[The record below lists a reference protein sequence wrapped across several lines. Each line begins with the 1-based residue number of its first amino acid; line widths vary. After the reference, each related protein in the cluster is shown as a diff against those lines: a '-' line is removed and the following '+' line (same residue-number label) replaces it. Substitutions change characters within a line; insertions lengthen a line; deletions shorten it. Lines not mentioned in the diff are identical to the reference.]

1 MTFEIAIVLGV
12 IILMFI
18 LFVSELFP
26 LDVTALSILAVVL
39 VLGFITPEEAI
50 SGFANPA
57 VITIALLFVLSH
69 SLQKSGILEYMV
81 IRLNKL
87 TERSR
92 FLGLFVFLITVAMA
106 SAFVNNTAIVAI
118 FIPLTIR
125 FAQKYNLSPSKLL
138 IPLSYI
144 AIIGG
149 TLTLVGTSTNLLVNS
164 IYVNTAS
171 SSSMEGVLSP
181 PTPLGMFEFA
191 KFGLVMLVIGM
202 AYLLIAVPFL
212 IPSRTITSS
221 LTKSYHMGGY
231 LTELKV
237 SEESPLVGRTCK
249 KRAVNKNY
257 DITVLDILRNGNLI
271 SKNIRDTI
279 IHPGDILFVRGS
291 LENFLR
297 MKEVEK
303 VTMLTDEK
311 LTQDELIHDD
321 NTLVECLLTNQTDL
335 VGKSLMEI
343 NFRRRF
349 GSFILAIR
357 REGEILRKKI
367 AHVVLQ
373 AFDTLL
379 VYGPIEKIKELS
391 DSGDFIVLGEIEA
404 TLQKH
409 KYWWVSVA
417 VILGAVILAALGLVP
432 ILKGALVGAIF
443 LLVIRVVTANEAY
456 QSINWQVIVLIA
468 ALIPLGIVVQKSGT
482 AFWIGTVLNDIAN
495 TFNPVIRPTV
505 MLSLVYLVTIIL
517 TEMTSNAATAII
529 LTPIAISASQQMG
542 LDPRPFVFAVCF
554 AASASFITPIGYQ
567 TNLMVYGPGGYKFS
581 DYMRVGLPLAVVL
594 WIMATWLIPILWP
607 FTSINV

>member
-1 MTFEIAIVLGV
+1 MTLEIAIVLGV
-12 IILMFI
+12 ITLMFI
-18 LFVSELFP
+18 LFVMELFP

-39 VLGFITPEEAI
+39 VLGYISPEEAI

-69 SLQKSGILEYMV
+69 ALQKSGILEYMV

-92 FLGLFVFLITVAMA
+92 FLGLFVFLISVALA

-125 FAQKYNLSPSKLL
+125 LAQKYNLSPSKLL
-138 IPLSYI
+138 MPLSYI

-164 IYVNTAS
+164 IYVNSIS
-171 SSSMEGVLSP
+171 SAP
-181 PTPLGMFEFA
+181 PLGMFEFA

-212 IPSRTITSS
+212 IPSRTVTSS

-237 SEESPLVGRTCK
+237 SAESPLVGRTCK
-249 KRAVNKNY
+249 ERAVNKNY
-257 DITVLDILRNGNLI
+257 DITVLDILRNGKLI
-271 SKNIRDTI
+271 SKNIRDTF
-279 IHPGDILFVRGS
+279 IHPEDILFVRGS

-321 NTLVECLLTNQTDL
+321 NTLVECLITNKTDL

-379 VYGPIEKIKELS
+379 IYGPIEKIKELS

-417 VILGAVILAALGLVP
+417 VIFGAVILAALGIVP

-468 ALIPLGIVVQKSGT
+468 ALIPLGIVIQKSGT

-495 TFNPVIRPTV
+495 AFNPLIRPTI

-529 LTPIAISASQQMG
+529 MTPIAISAAQQMG
-542 LDPRPFVFAVCF
+542 LDPRTFVFAVCF

-567 TNLMVYGPGGYKFS
+567 TNLMVYGPGGYKFT
-581 DYMRVGLPLAVVL
+581 DYVRVGLPLAIVL
-594 WIMATWLIPILWP
+594 WCIATWLIPILWP
-607 FTSINV
+607 FTSINA

>member
-1 MTFEIAIVLGV
+1 MTLEIAIVLGV
-12 IILMFI
+12 ITLMFI
-18 LFVSELFP
+18 LFVGELFP

-39 VLGFITPEEAI
+39 VLGYISPEEAI

-57 VITIALLFVLSH
+57 VIIIALLFVLSH
-69 SLQKSGILEYMV
+69 ALQKSGILEYMV

-92 FLGLFVFLITVAMA
+92 FLGLFVFLISVALA

-125 FAQKYNLSPSKLL
+125 LAQKYNLSPSKLL
-138 IPLSYI
+138 MPLSYI

-164 IYVNTAS
+164 IYVNTIPS
-171 SSSMEGVLSP
+171 SP
-181 PTPLGMFEFA
+181 PLGMFEFA
-191 KFGLVMLVIGM
+191 KFGLVMLVIGV

-212 IPSRTITSS
+212 IPSRTVTSS

-249 KRAVNKNY
+249 ERAVNKNY
-257 DITVLDILRNGNLI
+257 DITVLDILRDGKLI

-279 IHPGDILFVRGS
+279 IYPEDILFVRGS

-321 NTLVECLLTNQTDL
+321 NTLVECLITNRTDL

-379 VYGPIEKIKELS
+379 IYGPIEKIKELS

-417 VILGAVILAALGLVP
+417 VIFGAVILAALGIVP
-432 ILKGALVGAIF
+432 ILKGALIGAIF
-443 LLVIRVVTANEAY
+443 LLVIRVITANEAY

-468 ALIPLGIVVQKSGT
+468 ALIPLGIVIQKSGT

-495 TFNPVIRPTV
+495 AFNPLIRPTI
-505 MLSLVYLVTIIL
+505 MLSLIYLVTIIL

-529 LTPIAISASQQMG
+529 MTPIAISAAQQMG
-542 LDPRPFVFAVCF
+542 LDPRTFVFAVCF

-567 TNLMVYGPGGYKFS
+567 TNLMVYSPGGYKFT
-581 DYMRVGLPLAVVL
+581 DYVRVGLPLAIVL
-594 WIMATWLIPILWP
+594 WCMATWLIPILWP
-607 FTSINV
+607 FASINV

>member
-1 MTFEIAIVLGV
+1 MTPEIAIVLGV
-12 IILMFI
+12 ITLMFI
-18 LFVSELFP
+18 LFVMELFP

-39 VLGFITPEEAI
+39 VLGYISPEEAI

-69 SLQKSGILEYMV
+69 ALQKSGILEYMV

-92 FLGLFVFLITVAMA
+92 FLGLFVFLISVALA

-125 FAQKYNLSPSKLL
+125 LAQKYNLSPSKLL
-138 IPLSYI
+138 MPLSYI

-164 IYVNTAS
+164 IYVNSIS
-171 SSSMEGVLSP
+171 SAP
-181 PTPLGMFEFA
+181 PLGMFEFA

-212 IPSRTITSS
+212 IPSRTVTSS

-237 SEESPLVGRTCK
+237 SADSPLVGRTCK
-249 KRAVNKNY
+249 ERAVNKNY
-257 DITVLDILRNGNLI
+257 DITVLDILRNGKLI
-271 SKNIRDTI
+271 SKNIRDTF
-279 IHPGDILFVRGS
+279 IHPEDILFVRGS

-321 NTLVECLLTNQTDL
+321 NTLVECLITNKTDL

-379 VYGPIEKIKELS
+379 IYGPIEKIKELS

-417 VILGAVILAALGLVP
+417 VIFGAVILAALGIVP
-432 ILKGALVGAIF
+432 ILKGALIGAIF
-443 LLVIRVVTANEAY
+443 LLVIKVITANEAY

-468 ALIPLGIVVQKSGT
+468 ALIPLGIVIQKSGT

-495 TFNPVIRPTV
+495 AFNPLIRPTI
-505 MLSLVYLVTIIL
+505 MLSLIYLVTIIL
-517 TEMTSNAATAII
+517 TETTSNAATAII
-529 LTPIAISASQQMG
+529 MTPIAISAAQQMG
-542 LDPRPFVFAVCF
+542 LDPRTFVFAVCF

-567 TNLMVYGPGGYKFS
+567 TNLMVYSPGGYKFT
-581 DYMRVGLPLAVVL
+581 DYVRVGLPLAIVL
-594 WIMATWLIPILWP
+594 WCMATWLIPILWP
-607 FTSINV
+607 FASINV

>member
-1 MTFEIAIVLGV
+1 MTLEIAIVLGV
-12 IILMFI
+12 ITLMFI
-18 LFVSELFP
+18 LFVGELFP

-39 VLGFITPEEAI
+39 VLGYISPEEAI

-69 SLQKSGILEYMV
+69 ALQKSGILEYMV

-92 FLGLFVFLITVAMA
+92 FLGLFVFLISVALA

-125 FAQKYNLSPSKLL
+125 LAQKYNLSPSKLL
-138 IPLSYI
+138 MPLSYI

-164 IYVNTAS
+164 IYVNTIPS
-171 SSSMEGVLSP
+171 SP
-181 PTPLGMFEFA
+181 PLGMFEFA
-191 KFGLVMLVIGM
+191 KFGLVMLVIGV

-212 IPSRTITSS
+212 IPSRTVTSS

-249 KRAVNKNY
+249 ERAVNKNY
-257 DITVLDILRNGNLI
+257 DITVLDILRDGKLI

-279 IHPGDILFVRGS
+279 IYPEDILFVRGS

-321 NTLVECLLTNQTDL
+321 NTLVECLITNRTDL

-379 VYGPIEKIKELS
+379 IYGPIEKIKELS

-417 VILGAVILAALGLVP
+417 VILGTVILAALGIVP
-432 ILKGALVGAIF
+432 ILKGALIGAIF
-443 LLVIRVVTANEAY
+443 LLVIRVITANEAY

-468 ALIPLGIVVQKSGT
+468 ALIPLGIVIQKSGT
-482 AFWIGTVLNDIAN
+482 SFWIGTVLNDIAN
-495 TFNPVIRPTV
+495 AFDPLIRPTI
-505 MLSLVYLVTIIL
+505 MLSLIYLVTIIL

-529 LTPIAISASQQMG
+529 MTPIAISAAQQMG
-542 LDPRPFVFAVCF
+542 LDPRTFVFAVCF

-567 TNLMVYGPGGYKFS
+567 TNLMVYSPGGYKFT
-581 DYMRVGLPLAVVL
+581 DYVRVGLPLAIVL
-594 WIMATWLIPILWP
+594 WCMATWLIPILWP
-607 FTSINV
+607 FASINV

>member
-1 MTFEIAIVLGV
+1 L
-12 IILMFI
+12 
-18 LFVSELFP
+18 
-26 LDVTALSILAVVL
+26 
-39 VLGFITPEEAI
+39 
-50 SGFANPA
+50 
-57 VITIALLFVLSH
+57 
-69 SLQKSGILEYMV
+69 
-81 IRLNKL
+81 
-87 TERSR
+87 
-92 FLGLFVFLITVAMA
+92 A

-125 FAQKYNLSPSKLL
+125 LAQKYNLSPSKLL
-138 IPLSYI
+138 MPLSYI

-164 IYVNTAS
+164 IYVNTIS
-171 SSSMEGVLSP
+171 SSP
-181 PTPLGMFEFA
+181 PLGMFEFA

-212 IPSRTITSS
+212 IPSRTVTSS

-249 KRAVNKNY
+249 ERAVNKNY
-257 DITVLDILRNGNLI
+257 DITVLDILRDGKLI

-279 IHPGDILFVRGS
+279 IYPEDILFVRGS

-321 NTLVECLLTNQTDL
+321 NTLVECLITNQTDL

-379 VYGPIEKIKELS
+379 IYGPIEKIKELS

-417 VILGAVILAALGLVP
+417 VIFGAVILAALGIVP

-468 ALIPLGIVVQKSGT
+468 ALIPLGIVIQKSGT

-495 TFNPVIRPTV
+495 AFNPLIRPTI

-529 LTPIAISASQQMG
+529 MTPIAISAAQQMG
-542 LDPRPFVFAVCF
+542 LEPRTFVFAVCF

-567 TNLMVYGPGGYKFS
+567 TNLMVYGPGGYKFT
-581 DYMRVGLPLAVVL
+581 DYVRVGLPLAIVL
-594 WIMATWLIPILWP
+594 WCMATWLIPILWP
-607 FTSINV
+607 FASINV

>member
-1 MTFEIAIVLGV
+1 MTLEIAIVLGV
-12 IILMFI
+12 ITLMFI
-18 LFVSELFP
+18 LFVMELFP

-39 VLGFITPEEAI
+39 VLGYISPEEAI

-69 SLQKSGILEYMV
+69 ALQKSGILEYMV

-92 FLGLFVFLITVAMA
+92 FLGLFVFLISVALA

-125 FAQKYNLSPSKLL
+125 LAQKYNLSPSKLL
-138 IPLSYI
+138 MPLSYI

-164 IYVNTAS
+164 IYVNSIS
-171 SSSMEGVLSP
+171 SSP
-181 PTPLGMFEFA
+181 PLGMFEFA

-202 AYLLIAVPFL
+202 AYLLIAGPFL
-212 IPSRTITSS
+212 IPSRTVTSS

-237 SEESPLVGRTCK
+237 SAESPLVGRTCK
-249 KRAVNKNY
+249 ERAVNKNY
-257 DITVLDILRNGNLI
+257 DITVLDILRDGKLI
-271 SKNIRDTI
+271 SKNIRDTF
-279 IHPGDILFVRGS
+279 IHPEDILFVRGS

-311 LTQDELIHDD
+311 LTQVELIHDD
-321 NTLVECLLTNQTDL
+321 NTLVECLITNQTDL

-379 VYGPIEKIKELS
+379 IYGPIEKIKELS

-417 VILGAVILAALGLVP
+417 VILGTVILAALGIVP
-432 ILKGALVGAIF
+432 ILKGALIGTIF
-443 LLVIRVVTANEAY
+443 LLVIRVITANEAY

-468 ALIPLGIVVQKSGT
+468 ALIPLGIVIQKSGT

-495 TFNPVIRPTV
+495 TFNPLIRPTI

-529 LTPIAISASQQMG
+529 MTPIAISAAQQMG
-542 LDPRPFVFAVCF
+542 LDPRTFVFAVCF

-567 TNLMVYGPGGYKFS
+567 TNLMVYGPGGYKFT
-581 DYMRVGLPLAVVL
+581 DYVRMGLPLAIVL
-594 WIMATWLIPILWP
+594 WCIATWLIPILWP
-607 FTSINV
+607 FTSINA

>member
-1 MTFEIAIVLGV
+1 MTLEIAIVLGV
-12 IILMFI
+12 ITLMFI
-18 LFVSELFP
+18 LFVGELFP

-39 VLGFITPEEAI
+39 VLGYISPEEAI

-69 SLQKSGILEYMV
+69 ALQKSGILEYMV

-92 FLGLFVFLITVAMA
+92 FLGLFVFLISVALA

-125 FAQKYNLSPSKLL
+125 LAQKYNLSPSKLL
-138 IPLSYI
+138 MPLSYI

-164 IYVNTAS
+164 IYVNTIPS
-171 SSSMEGVLSP
+171 SP
-181 PTPLGMFEFA
+181 PLGMFEFA
-191 KFGLVMLVIGM
+191 KFGLVMLVIGV

-212 IPSRTITSS
+212 IPSRTVTSS

-249 KRAVNKNY
+249 ERAVNKNY
-257 DITVLDILRNGNLI
+257 DITVLDILRDGKLI

-279 IHPGDILFVRGS
+279 IYPEDILFVRGS

-321 NTLVECLLTNQTDL
+321 NTLVECLITNKTDL

-379 VYGPIEKIKELS
+379 IYGPIEKIKELS

-417 VILGAVILAALGLVP
+417 VIFGAVILAALGIVP
-432 ILKGALVGAIF
+432 ILKGALIGAIF
-443 LLVIRVVTANEAY
+443 LLVIRVITANEAY

-468 ALIPLGIVVQKSGT
+468 ALIPLGIVIQKSGT
-482 AFWIGTVLNDIAN
+482 SFWIGTVLNDIAN
-495 TFNPVIRPTV
+495 AFNPLIRPTI
-505 MLSLVYLVTIIL
+505 MLSLIYLVTIIL
-517 TEMTSNAATAII
+517 TETTSNAATAII
-529 LTPIAISASQQMG
+529 MTPIAISAAQQMG
-542 LDPRPFVFAVCF
+542 LDPRTFVFAVCF

-567 TNLMVYGPGGYKFS
+567 TNLMVYSPGGYKFT
-581 DYMRVGLPLAVVL
+581 DYVRVGLPLAIVL
-594 WIMATWLIPILWP
+594 WCMATWLIPILWP
-607 FTSINV
+607 FASINV

>member
-1 MTFEIAIVLGV
+1 MTPEIAIVLGV
-12 IILMFI
+12 ITLMFI
-18 LFVSELFP
+18 LFVMELFP

-39 VLGFITPEEAI
+39 VLGYISPEEAI

-69 SLQKSGILEYMV
+69 ALQKSGILEYMV

-92 FLGLFVFLITVAMA
+92 FLGLFVFLISVALA

-125 FAQKYNLSPSKLL
+125 LAQKYNLSPSKLL
-138 IPLSYI
+138 MPLSYI

-164 IYVNTAS
+164 IYVNSIS
-171 SSSMEGVLSP
+171 SSP
-181 PTPLGMFEFA
+181 PLGMFEFA

-212 IPSRTITSS
+212 IPSRTVTSS

-237 SEESPLVGRTCK
+237 SADSPLVGRTCK
-249 KRAVNKNY
+249 ERAVNKNY
-257 DITVLDILRNGNLI
+257 DITVLDILRDGKLI
-271 SKNIRDTI
+271 SKNIRDTF
-279 IHPGDILFVRGS
+279 IHPEDILFVRGS

-321 NTLVECLLTNQTDL
+321 NTLVECLITNQTDL

-379 VYGPIEKIKELS
+379 IYGPIEKIKELS

-409 KYWWVSVA
+409 KYWWVSVT
-417 VILGAVILAALGLVP
+417 VILGTVILAALGIVP
-432 ILKGALVGAIF
+432 ILKGALIGTIF
-443 LLVIRVVTANEAY
+443 LLVIRVITANEAY

-468 ALIPLGIVVQKSGT
+468 ALIPLGIVIQKSGT

-495 TFNPVIRPTV
+495 AFNPLVRPTI

-529 LTPIAISASQQMG
+529 MTPIAISAAQQMG
-542 LDPRPFVFAVCF
+542 LDPRTFVFAVCF

-567 TNLMVYGPGGYKFS
+567 TNLMVYGPGGYKFT
-581 DYMRVGLPLAVVL
+581 DYVRVGLPLAIVL
-594 WIMATWLIPILWP
+594 WCIATWLIPILWP
-607 FTSINV
+607 FTSINA

>member
-1 MTFEIAIVLGV
+1 MTLEIAIVLGV
-12 IILMFI
+12 ITLMFI
-18 LFVSELFP
+18 LFVGELFP

-39 VLGFITPEEAI
+39 VLGYISPEEAI

-57 VITIALLFVLSH
+57 VIIIALLFVLSH
-69 SLQKSGILEYMV
+69 ALQKSGILEYMV

-92 FLGLFVFLITVAMA
+92 FLGLFVFLISVALA

-125 FAQKYNLSPSKLL
+125 LAQKYNLSPSKLL
-138 IPLSYI
+138 MPLSYI

-164 IYVNTAS
+164 IYVNTIPS
-171 SSSMEGVLSP
+171 SP
-181 PTPLGMFEFA
+181 PLGMFEFA
-191 KFGLVMLVIGM
+191 KFGLVMLVIGV

-212 IPSRTITSS
+212 IPSRTVTSS

-249 KRAVNKNY
+249 ERAVNKNY
-257 DITVLDILRNGNLI
+257 DITVLDILRDGKLI

-279 IHPGDILFVRGS
+279 IYPEDILFVRGS

-321 NTLVECLLTNQTDL
+321 NTLVECLITNRTDL

-379 VYGPIEKIKELS
+379 IYGPIEKIKELS

-417 VILGAVILAALGLVP
+417 VILGTVILAALGIVP
-432 ILKGALVGAIF
+432 ILKGALIGAIF
-443 LLVIRVVTANEAY
+443 LLVIRVITANEAY

-468 ALIPLGIVVQKSGT
+468 ALIPLGIVIQKSGT

-495 TFNPVIRPTV
+495 AFDPLIRPTI
-505 MLSLVYLVTIIL
+505 MLSLIYLVTIIL
-517 TEMTSNAATAII
+517 TETTSNAATAII
-529 LTPIAISASQQMG
+529 MTPIAISAAQQMG
-542 LDPRPFVFAVCF
+542 LDPRTFVFAVCF

-567 TNLMVYGPGGYKFS
+567 TNLMVYSPGGYKFT
-581 DYMRVGLPLAVVL
+581 DYVRVGLPLAIVL
-594 WIMATWLIPILWP
+594 WCMATWLIPILWP
-607 FTSINV
+607 FASINV